1 MSAFEPR
8 HIKRIGIAVELEDG
22 ELVTFYADSPGA
34 EMQVEKR
41 VETERYYH
49 GAETRLVI
57 ADTSTD
63 ITITGLRQLSL
74 NTRALEATAQ
84 AIENTKQITG
94 DNPNDYR

>member
-1 MSAFEPR
+1 MSDFEPR
-8 HIKRIGIAVELEDG
+8 LIRRIGVAVELEDG

-34 EMQVEKR
+34 EMQVEKH

-57 ADTSTD
+57 TDTSTD
-63 ITITGLRQLSL
+63 ITISGLRQLSL

-84 AIENTKQITG
+84 AIENAKAIAEG
-94 DNPNDYR
+94 EEK

>member
-1 MSAFEPR
+1 MNFDPR

-34 EMQVEKR
+34 EMHVEKH
-41 VETERYYH
+41 VETERYFH

-84 AIENTKQITG
+84 AIENTKEITG
-94 DNPNDYR
+94 DNPDDQL